1 MGYARKDVEKTKK
14 IAKKFVRYQE
24 GAELYSIG
32 LTKFQELAKE
42 AKAVYKIDKVALVN
56 CEIFEK
62 YLETFRILKQC
73 CYVSEIYSFL
83 RKIRNTSQILQ

>member
-1 MGYARKDVEKTKK
+1 MKNRLAAFFHAKKEVQRMGYARKDVEKTKK

-62 YLETFRILKQC
+62 YLETFRIA
-73 CYVSEIYSFL
+73 
-83 RKIRNTSQILQ
+83 

>member
-1 MGYARKDVEKTKK
+1 MGYACKDVEKTKK
-14 IAKKFVRYQE
+14 LAKKFVRYQE

-32 LTKFQELAKE
+32 LTKE

-62 YLETFRILKQC
+62 YLETFRIA
-73 CYVSEIYSFL
+73 
-83 RKIRNTSQILQ
+83 

>member
-42 AKAVYKIDKVALVN
+42 AKCELPVN
-56 CEIFEK
+56 LRLKSIYPHKYWIF
-62 YLETFRILKQC
+62 YGNIGGP
-73 CYVSEIYSFL
+73 VVV
-83 RKIRNTSQILQ
+83 NTH

>member
-1 MGYARKDVEKTKK
+1 MKNRLAAFFMQKGRCGVWGYARKDVEKTKK

-62 YLETFRILKQC
+62 YLETFRIA
-73 CYVSEIYSFL
+73 
-83 RKIRNTSQILQ
+83 

>member
-1 MGYARKDVEKTKK
+1 MELKHEQLVYEKQVSCFFHAKKEVPCMGYARKDVEKTKK
-14 IAKKFVRYQE
+14 LAKKFVRYQE

-32 LTKFQELAKE
+32 LTKE

-62 YLETFRILKQC
+62 YLETFRIA
-73 CYVSEIYSFL
+73 
-83 RKIRNTSQILQ
+83 

>member
-1 MGYARKDVEKTKK
+1 MIRYLLVNVKAPNFYTLTKDVEKTKK

-62 YLETFRILKQC
+62 YLETFRIA
-73 CYVSEIYSFL
+73 
-83 RKIRNTSQILQ
+83 